1 MDEWTRPNNCT
12 GPNGYGGWSGPWS
25 QDKWSGP
32 WSEILVRSL
41 GPKWNGFE
49 LSIHHF
55 NTGPRWPSPVR
66 IGFASK
72 NIIEKIPDRGPNNYH
87 EISDHEQGV
96 LLGPI
101 FRTTNR
107 TENKRSDFCMFP
119 ILKIMVHTVWIV
131 PEIFNSKNFRKSTE
145 V

>member
-1 MDEWTRPNNCT
+1 MGTVV
-12 GPNGYGGWSGPWS
+12 GPVHGPKINGP
-25 QDKWSGP
+25 
-32 WSEILVRSL
+32 VL
-41 GPKWNGFE
+41 GPKFWYGILVQSEMVRSGFE

-119 ILKIMVHTVWIV
+119 LLKIMVHTVWIG
-131 PEIFNSKNFRKSTE
+131 NHTWNF
-145 V
+145 